1 MSHNIS
7 ELSFSIENAYTNQ
20 EIILKNPTLPHL
32 YSKLYFKIGFIID
45 EGDLRQKLYY
55 HIGKYHNS
63 ILSPFLSL
71 FEIKI
76 LFQNAL
82 NQLVFFNPEFWR
94 WTKHEDHPL
103 GDPSTRLSINHLR
116 GAHSLLIV
124 LDLNNFSE
132 SVHSYVKSLLSEYR
146 HILHNNG
153 NISIFIVGC
162 YNGWEEPNPVLNSF
176 TLLKNAIPRDMKIF
190 YIKVNLN
197 EIIESNYFQLFE
209 SFLFTEIYKELY
221 FSINDYNITGSP
233 RLIWNTSLNTRFS
246 LQKDY
251 VANENIKIAE
261 ENNRCIAHGGFI
273 PKSSKVL
280 QCSICKGYYCQN
292 CYDIYLFSDICFGS
306 LLTYKH
312 PVILVE

>member
-1 MSHNIS
+1 MQD
-7 ELSFSIENAYTNQ
+7 TV
-20 EIILKNPTLPHL
+20 LKNPILPNL
-32 YSKLYFKIGFIID
+32 YSKLYFKIGLIID

-94 WTKHEDHPL
+94 WNIKEDSPL

-116 GAHSLLIV
+116 GAHSLLII
-124 LDLNNFSE
+124 LDLANYSE
-132 SVHSYVKSLLSEYR
+132 SVQAYVKSLLSDFR

-153 NISIFIVGC
+153 NISVFVVGC
-162 YNGWEEPNPVLNSF
+162 YNGIDEPNPELNSF
-176 TLLKNAIPRDMKIF
+176 TLLKTVIPRDMKI
-190 YIKVNLN
+190 YYTKVNIN
-197 EIIESNYFQLFE
+197 EIIERNVFQMFE
-209 SFLFTEIYKELY
+209 SFLFTEIYKEI
-221 FSINDYNITGSP
+221 FFQVKSIENNPSSSP
-233 RLIWNTSLNTRFS
+233 RLIWNTSISNQFN

-251 VANENIKIAE
+251 IPNENIKIAD
-261 ENNRCIAHGGFI
+261 ENIRCIAHGGLI
-273 PKSSKVL
+273 SKSNEVL
-280 QCSICKGYYCQN
+280 QCSICKGYYCRS
-292 CYDIYLFSDICFGS
+292 CFDIYLVSDICFGS

-312 PVILVE
+312 RVILEDNNG

>member
-1 MSHNIS
+1 MQD
-7 ELSFSIENAYTNQ
+7 T
-20 EIILKNPTLPHL
+20 ILKNPILPNL
-32 YSKLYFKIGFIID
+32 YSKLYFKIGLIID

-94 WTKHEDHPL
+94 WTIKEDTPQ

-116 GAHSLLIV
+116 GAHSLLII
-124 LDLNNFSE
+124 LDLNNYSE
-132 SVHSYVKSLLSEYR
+132 SVQAYVKSLLSDYR

-153 NISIFIVGC
+153 NISIFVVGC
-162 YNGWEEPNPVLNSF
+162 YNGIDAPNNGSNSF
-176 TLLKNAIPRDMKIF
+176 SLLKNVIPRDMKIF
-190 YIKVNLN
+190 YTKVNLN
-197 EIIESNYFQLFE
+197 EIIEHNVFQMFE
-209 SFLFTEIYKELY
+209 SFIFTEIYKEIFFQVKSGENNPSGL
-221 FSINDYNITGSP
+221 P
-233 RLIWNTSLNTRFS
+233 RLIWNTSISNQFN

-251 VANENIKIAE
+251 IANENIKISD
-261 ENNRCIAHGGFI
+261 ENIRCIAHGGLI
-273 PKSSKVL
+273 PKTSDVL
-280 QCSICKGYYCQN
+280 QCSICKGYYCRS
-292 CYDIYLFSDICFGS
+292 CFEIYLVSDICFGS

-312 PVILVE
+312 RVILEDNFS